1 MGSSV
6 LLVVVLTQSYTCD
19 ETAYTHGHTHDFNG
33 LNCVPQK
40 SYVEV
45 LTSALEC
52 DLMWHGIFKE
62 AVTLKSGVEGGPH
75 CSLQYDWS
83 PQ

>member
-6 LLVVVLTQSYTCD
+6 SLVVVLTQSYVCD
-19 ETAYTHGHTHDFNG
+19 ETAHTHGHTHIFNG

-52 DLMWHGIFKE
+52 DLTWNSI
-62 AVTLKSGVEGGPH
+62 
-75 CSLQYDWS
+75 WS
-83 PQ
+83 PY